1 MGDCTQR
8 CRGPPPAPLMLLCQL
23 AVVSSESLCFHAVKW
38 GIILLLP
45 CNVFVHVEV
54 VLLLWILGMELIR
67 KGVCVSDAALKGQKA
82 VLNHLE
88 LSYRRFEP
96 PDSGC

>member
-67 KGVCVSDAALKGQKA
+67 KGVCVSGCHPERPEGCVGSLGT
-82 VLNHLE
+82 E
-88 LSYRRFEP
+88 LQEV
-96 PDSGC
+96 